1 MATCLGSKQDQLAL
15 TIFPAV
21 LNALSDETDVAGMH
35 KYMYLRANFAIR
47 GNCVCSSSTTREV
60 SDLRHSRC
68 QVLLHLVA
76 SFLLRTWYI

>member
-35 KYMYLRANFAIR
+35 KYLRANFAIR
-47 GNCVCSSSTTREV
+47 GNCMCSSSTTREV
-60 SDLRHSRC
+60 SDHRHSRC
-68 QVLLHLVA
+68 QVLLHLIA